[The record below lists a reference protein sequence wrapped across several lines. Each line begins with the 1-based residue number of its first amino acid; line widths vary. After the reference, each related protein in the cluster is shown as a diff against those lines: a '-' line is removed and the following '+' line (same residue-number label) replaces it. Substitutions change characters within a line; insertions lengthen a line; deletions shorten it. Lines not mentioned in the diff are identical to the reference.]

1 MQAKVKQLT
10 ESLEQ
15 IKDAP
20 QQFGEKIDE
29 LKQTSGGK
37 ALMETDARI
46 GRYYATVKS
55 LLWFA
60 AGIPVLIVG
69 YLLVLATDGT
79 TETAIVITTTVL
91 VAGLVWMGVSCIRN
105 ARAASEILIEELE
118 DRARPAR
125 WTLRLLQS
133 VTGLGGSKKAKID

>member
-1 MQAKVKQLT
+1 MQTKVKQLT
-10 ESLEQ
+10 DSLEQ

-20 QQFGEKIDE
+20 RQFGDKIDE
-29 LKQTSGGK
+29 LKQTSGGQ
-37 ALMETDARI
+37 ALIETDARI
-46 GRYYATVKS
+46 GRYYAAIKS

-79 TETAIVITTTVL
+79 TETVIVLATTML
-91 VAGLVWMGVSCIRN
+91 VAGLIWMGVSCIRN
-105 ARAASEILIEELE
+105 ARTASAILIEELE

-133 VTGLGGSKKAKID
+133 LTGLGGSKNKDH

>member
-1 MQAKVKQLT
+1 MQTKVKQLT

-20 QQFGEKIDE
+20 RQFGEKIDE
-29 LKQTSGGK
+29 LKQTSGGQ
-37 ALMETDARI
+37 ALIETDTRI
-46 GRYYATVKS
+46 GRYYATIKS

-79 TETAIVITTTVL
+79 TETVIVMATTGL
-91 VAGLVWMGVSCIRN
+91 VAGLIWMGVSCIRN
-105 ARAASEILIEELE
+105 ARTASAILIEELE

-125 WTLRLLQS
+125 WTLKLLQS
-133 VTGLGGSKKAKID
+133 VTGLGGSKNKDQ